1 MLVYQVNRMRLSVS
15 LGKGQVRDN
24 DKQLVSSFS
33 VHRAVSCFTVFTAYT
48 SILEIRKLEFIKIE

>member
-1 MLVYQVNRMRLSVS
+1 MRLSVS

-33 VHRAVSCFTVFTAYT
+33 VHRAVSCFTVFTAIYFHFRDKET
-48 SILEIRKLEFIKIE
+48 GVHKDRIEHRPWY